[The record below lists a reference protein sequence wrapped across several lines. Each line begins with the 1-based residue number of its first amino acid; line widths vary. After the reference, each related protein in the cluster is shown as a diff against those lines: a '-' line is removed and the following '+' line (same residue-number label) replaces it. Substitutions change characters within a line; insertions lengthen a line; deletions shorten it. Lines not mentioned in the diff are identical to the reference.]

1 MGVQTGDA
9 TATSVILQVHTT
21 EAELDVTLMR
31 ADGSDGWVEDRVE
44 VGLIAAEGLV
54 RVELDGLLPDTA
66 YNLVAQVPG
75 GDRRS
80 RVARF
85 RTALDDS
92 GHRVLTL
99 GVTSCFKENR
109 PWPSQSLAAQEKLDA
124 YLLLGDTVYAD
135 GAVLI
140 EEYRAFW
147 TEYLS
152 TQGLLD
158 VTASTSVVATWDD
171 HEVANNWHPEDL
183 LEGQLETAL
192 QAYREGLP
200 QRTGPGGTGVWRS
213 LSWGRVAEL
222 FVLDCRGERE
232 GETLYISVEQME
244 WLKAALLAST
254 ARFKLILNSV
264 PITDM
269 TAMVGSLGA
278 NDRWNGYPAQRSELL
293 DHIIDQ
299 GVTGVLFLTGDVHF
313 GQIGMVDPVGGP
325 AEHLWEVY
333 CGPAG
338 SFINPAAEL
347 FIGDPQYPVLV
358 STWNWVRLT
367 LDPGLGTIRVNH
379 MGDAGETLSDMTLS
393 L

>member
-1 MGVQTGDA
+1 MA
-9 TATSVILQVHTT
+9 WLK
-21 EAELDVTLMR
+21 
-31 ADGSDGWVEDRVE
+31 
-44 VGLIAAEGLV
+44 
-54 RVELDGLLPDTA
+54 DGL
-66 YNLVAQVPG
+66 
-75 GDRRS
+75 
-80 RVARF
+80 
-85 RTALDDS
+85 
-92 GHRVLTL
+92 
-99 GVTSCFKENR
+99 
-109 PWPSQSLAAQEKLDA
+109 
-124 YLLLGDTVYAD
+124 
-135 GAVLI
+135 
-140 EEYRAFW
+140 
-147 TEYLS
+147 S
-152 TQGLLD
+152 T
-158 VTASTSVVATWDD
+158 
-171 HEVANNWHPEDL
+171 
-183 LEGQLETAL
+183 
-192 QAYREGLP
+192 
-200 QRTGPGGTGVWRS
+200 
-213 LSWGRVAEL
+213 
-222 FVLDCRGERE
+222 
-232 GETLYISVEQME
+232 
-244 WLKAALLAST
+244 ST